1 MRMVKNN
8 DNPIN
13 EQKIVDQL
21 RVLAID
27 MIHQA
32 NSGHPG
38 IALGIAPTIYTLFAH
53 HLNVIPTKKSFYNP
67 DRFILSAGHASALL
81 YATL

>member
-1 MRMVKNN
+1 MEKNN

-27 MIHQA
+27 MIHKA

-38 IALGIAPTIYTLFAH
+38 IALGIAPTIYTLFAKV
-53 HLNVIPTKKSFYNP
+53 L
-67 DRFILSAGHASALL
+67 DMLRL
-81 YATL
+81 YFMRHYI